1 MLPATLAHEVRKQV
15 LHYLQATFNMRDPA
29 VEAALAQFFNDPEHG
44 LFKGPWLQMRRPFRH
59 ARGDHG
65 RFFDLPVPFTPF
77 KHQQQAWERLT
88 SKDQRPKHTLI
99 TTGTGSGK
107 TECFL
112 YPILDWCLRA
122 HRQGDRDGIKAIVL
136 YPMNALAADQ
146 AGRFAEEVLR
156 SDLLSYDAPV
166 GDGVRRKAR
175 VRVGLYTGRMQPGQ
189 EDRADQDA
197 GTYREMQVLI
207 PDGAGTE
214 SGARVAWQAIT
225 NREVL
230 QDDPPDVL
238 LTNYRML
245 DFLLMRPQD
254 QRIWRFNT
262 GRPDLLRYLVL
273 DELHTYD
280 GAQGAD
286 VACLLRRLKERLAI
300 PRDQLCVV
308 GTSATIAGGEDESRD
323 DPLDRLCHFAE
334 SLFEESIRNDA
345 VILEDRY
352 SIAEIIRPPT
362 DDASLAD
369 AAACVPA
376 EGETAAAYARRLAP
390 LFGAPGFPVMA
401 DDRWLARIAVLE
413 RGDPEATFDAEVRW
427 GLALGE
433 WLRAQPL
440 FHALLNATKDG
451 AVLWNELLRQL
462 TREDFGLREAGDL
475 ADRSQLLMAFLALLT
490 QARELRSGRAFPLL
504 PTQVQLW
511 VRELRRIG
519 RLVTPQPVFSWL
531 DEPLPDHKQLPV
543 VHCTE
548 CGEAAWVGLH
558 DPDHDSEVQCH
569 VQGFVLD
576 DDVRRIYDAWGF
588 DRPASPRLVILSPW
602 AEGDD
607 PFDVDGQLQLPATRY
622 HIAPTGL
629 VLRLGPGAC
638 PLSGEKTFAVKL
650 VHESRSR
657 ERRGGST
664 VSPGHPSTQ
673 PATLAAQRVGVRRC
687 PHCQAEDSLM
697 FIGSRAATVASVSI
711 DEVFGSVLN
720 NDPKL
725 LAFTDSVQDAS
736 HRAGFFSA
744 RTYHFTF
751 RTALQHVIDAAGD
764 QGLPLEQVGERLL
777 DYWSRPEP
785 GRPGSERE
793 VMATLIP
800 PDLREYGPYLDF
812 RDSPSMSQPPA
823 GLRRE
828 FIQRLNWQA
837 TSEFSLMLTH
847 GRTMELHAGACL
859 GWERAAIERTVA
871 ALRSRVSTISPLLEH
886 IEDRAWERWI
896 AGILHRQRERGGLY
910 HPYLDAYA
918 RQKYWGKFPFGRVVE
933 GRETYPPAGR
943 YKPRLMVT
951 EGERYHDHLLAPRR
965 SGQQVPWHLLWLRR
979 ALGTA
984 LAAVD
989 DTSLVDV
996 IAMFLQVGA
1005 EAGLLREVHRDGDK
1019 RLYALAR
1026 GAARLYAHTTKL
1038 VSSSGSSTLF
1048 RPPAE
1053 AALWRGA
1060 PSLGYRDDRS
1070 RYQAAALNDRERY
1083 YRDRYRKGALR
1094 RVFAHEHTGLLTTG
1108 EREALELSFN
1118 LGSHADDP
1126 NVLTA
1131 TSTLEMGIDIGD
1143 LSTTM
1148 LSSIPPSVA
1157 SYLQR
1162 IGRAGRKTGTA
1173 LVLAVINQRPHDLFF
1188 YARPSELLDGRIE
1201 SPGCWLDASAVLVR
1215 QYLAYCF
1222 DQAVK
1227 QGVLTDIPRSGKQ
1240 LVEELIVNRAGH
1252 IPGLLEWMLAHE
1264 AALQQTFLARF
1275 RNDVLADTLA
1285 RFARDARGE
1294 RLREQVERAAQEFD
1308 SQRQLLENARRR
1320 LGEQRKKLD
1329 PETEQDALQEI
1340 EREQRILSART
1351 RKLGDISALEVL
1363 IEHGLLPNYAF
1374 PERGVRFSG
1383 TTYNRYPGTDSAKAD
1398 AGVAAVGQGTAAA
1411 GGRRDPAAPR
1421 TIELVRSGNGAIREL
1436 APANHFYTH
1445 SHVFEIQ
1452 QLEVGSSSQPLIE
1465 EWAVCGQCGHLR
1477 TVAEVREPQA
1487 LPACPQCGYDGPQGQ
1502 TDIGQ
1507 HRALLPFHRSQAVS
1521 YMEYYDSLSADRGEE
1536 RETGFYRLVTSFD
1549 NTVAQAG
1556 GAVADDQLPFGIEY
1570 RSAVRMREV
1579 NCGYGEAAEVISFGP
1594 ELKVPEGFEVCSGC
1608 GMVVKPGKTR
1618 ADVEH
1623 RRSCPGRRQTETLQ
1637 REGRSGN
1644 AYRWYRT
1651 WLYRELRSEAI
1662 RLLLPDV
1669 EPEDLDTL
1677 EACIYLGLRLRFQG
1691 NPGHLMVRPQSIPDH
1706 QQGITRHYLVLMDA
1720 VPGGTGFLKA
1730 LFQET
1735 DDQDRTGEGVMTV
1748 LRLALDT
1755 LETCACRRLHHSED
1769 DSDGCYR
1776 CIRSYQMQHRAAAI
1790 QRERGIR
1797 LLRDLIA
1804 AGERRSIRQ
1813 ALDDINVSSLFG
1825 SVLEK
1830 RFVERLRA
1838 WVEDC
1843 RGQWQE
1849 TLVNGSRGFRFVL
1862 PNAGRTGPDAA
1873 EPIERAWEL
1882 ERQPLL
1888 GSRQGVVVAC
1898 QPDFM
1903 LRCDDAAVKPVAI
1916 FTDGFEPHANP
1927 GEAHSH
1933 LADDVRKRRAILAS
1947 GAYWVWSLSW
1957 DDLSDDPEQSRL
1969 DFLQAHIVS
1978 RILAPFAQQR
1988 GVHGLPG
1995 VEKLAANP
2003 WQQLQ
2008 AFLSAPVA
2016 EGWARMAHHG
2026 AGLPLSLLA
2035 GNGIGGDST
2044 LMQQHFEQW
2053 RAGYGTAPLTQA
2065 DNGDWCWL
2073 TSLALSGD
2081 LLVYVHAP
2089 PGKGL
2094 SAEHFD
2100 PILVALRLGDSPEE
2114 RAQMGTFKLRWRR
2127 FLALFNLFQ
2136 FAGDLVVFT
2145 TSELAEGGAP
2155 ELLIPVSGG
2164 ISAPWQA
2171 VLDEVI
2177 TRFEPTVKAL
2187 AAAGCRVPEVEYY
2200 SDELGDEL
2208 FAELAWPGL
2217 DTPIALLSGDQ
2228 ASFADRWQQAQ
2239 WRIITANDLQ
2249 ARGTP
2254 WLCDL
2259 ILKADKEA

>member
-15 LHYLQATFNMRDPA
+15 LHYLQATFNMRDPG
-29 VEAALAQFFNDPEHG
+29 VEAALDRFLNDPEQG

-77 KHQQQAWERLT
+77 KHQQQAWGRLT
-88 SKDQRPKHTLI
+88 SKGQRPKHTLI

-122 HRQGDRDGIKAIVL
+122 HQQGQSDGIKAIVL

-146 AGRFAEEVLR
+146 AGRFAEEILR
-156 SDLLSYDAPV
+156 SDLLSFDAPV

-189 EDRADQDA
+189 EDWSGDDA
-197 GTYREMQVLI
+197 GTYREMQVLM
-207 PDGAGTE
+207 PDGIDVDG
-214 SGARVAWQAIT
+214 GKRVWQAIT
-225 NREVL
+225 NREAM
-230 QDDPPDVL
+230 QEDPPDIL

-245 DFLLMRPQD
+245 DFLLMRPKD

-262 GRPDLLRYLVL
+262 GKTGLLRYLVL

-286 VACLLRRLKERLAI
+286 VACLIRRLKERLEI
-300 PRDQLCVV
+300 PRGELCVV
-308 GTSATIAGGEDESRD
+308 GTSATIAGGEDEGHA
-323 DPLDRLCHFAE
+323 DPLNRLCHFAE

-352 SIAEIIRPPT
+352 SIAEIIRPAD
-362 DDASLAD
+362 DDARLAD
-369 AAACVPA
+369 AADCAPA
-376 EGETAAAYARRLAP
+376 EKETAAAYAHRLAP
-390 LFGAPGFPVMA
+390 LFGAPGFPLPV
-401 DDRWLARIAVLE
+401 DEGHENTQLE
-413 RGDPEATFDAEVRW
+413 QAGHGQAGNGLGDEVHW
-427 GLALGE
+427 GLALGK
-433 WLRAQPL
+433 WLRGQPL
-440 FHALLNATKDG
+440 FHALLHATENS
-451 AVLWNELLRQL
+451 AVPWNDLLRQL
-462 TREDFGLREAGDL
+462 TREDFGLREVGDL
-475 ADRSQLLMAFLALLT
+475 AARSQVLMAFLALLT

-519 RLVTPQPVFSWL
+519 LLVTPEPIFVWL
-531 DEPLPDHKQLPV
+531 DEPLPEHKQLPV

-558 DPDHDSEVQCH
+558 DPDRDSEVQCH
-569 VQGFVLD
+569 VPGFALD

-588 DRPASPRLVILSPW
+588 ERPASPRLVILSPW
-602 AEGDD
+602 HAGDD
-607 PFDVDGQLQLPATRY
+607 PFHSDGQIELDATRY

-629 VLRLGPGAC
+629 VLRMGPGPC
-638 PLSGEKTFAVKL
+638 PLSGEQTFAVKL
-650 VHESRSR
+650 VHETRSR
-657 ERRGGST
+657 ERRGG
-664 VSPGHPSTQ
+664 
-673 PATLAAQRVGVRRC
+673 ATPLGVQADGAGAAQRVGVRRC
-687 PHCQAEDSLM
+687 PHCLAEDCLM
-697 FIGSRAATVASVSI
+697 FIGSRAATMASVSI

-725 LAFTDSVQDAS
+725 LVFTDSVQDAS

-751 RTALQHVIDAAGD
+751 RTALQHVIDDAGD
-764 QGLPLEQVGERLL
+764 AGLPLEQVGERLL
-777 DYWSRPEP
+777 DYWSRPDP

-793 VMATLIP
+793 VMATLLP

-812 RDSPSMSQPPA
+812 RDSFSIPGPPSR
-823 GLRRE
+823 LRRE

-847 GRTMELHAGACL
+847 GRTMELHASACL
-859 GWERAAIERTVA
+859 GWEHQPIKRTIA
-871 ALRSRVSTISPLLEH
+871 KLRPRLTAISPALDG
-886 IEDRAWERWI
+886 IEDRAWTLWI
-896 AGILHRQRERGGLY
+896 TGILHRQRERGGLY

-951 EGERYHDHLLAPRR
+951 ESERFHDHLLAPPR
-965 SGQQVPWHLLWLRR
+965 SGRQAPWHLLWLRR
-979 ALGTA
+979 ALGSAA
-984 LAAVD
+984 LAAID
-989 DTSLVDV
+989 DPTLLDL
-996 IAMFLQVGA
+996 IAAFLQAGA
-1005 EAGLLREVHRDGDK
+1005 EAGLLREVHWDGDK
-1019 RLYALAR
+1019 VLYALDS
-1026 GAARLYAHTTKL
+1026 GAARLYSQSVKM
-1038 VSSSGSSTLF
+1038 VSGSGASTLF

-1053 AALWRGA
+1053 AALWQGA
-1060 PSLGYRDDRS
+1060 PSLGYRDEHS
-1070 RYQAAALNDRERY
+1070 RYQDAELNDRERY

-1148 LSSIPPSVA
+1148 LSSIPPTVA

-1173 LVLAVINQRPHDLFF
+1173 LVLAIINQRPHDLFF
-1188 YARPSELLDGRIE
+1188 YARPSELLDGRID

-1240 LVEELIVNRAGH
+1240 LVDELIIHRTGH
-1252 IPGLLEWMLAHE
+1252 IPGLLEWMLGHE
-1264 AALQQTFLARF
+1264 ASLQQNFLARF
-1275 RNDVLADTLA
+1275 RNDVLADTLD
-1285 RFARDARGE
+1285 RFAQDARGE
-1294 RLREQVERAAQEFD
+1294 RLREQVERAAQEFN

-1329 PETEQDALQEI
+1329 PETEQEALREI

-1351 RKLGDISALEVL
+1351 RKLGDISGLEVL

-1383 TTYNRYPGTDSAKAD
+1383 TTYSRYPDVNADIGTGTGNAAEPATSAD
-1398 AGVAAVGQGTAAA
+1398 R
-1411 GGRRDPAAPR
+1411 RRDSSAPK

-1452 QLEVGSSSQPLIE
+1452 QLEVGSASQPLIE

-1477 TVAEVREPQA
+1477 TLAEVREPQSV
-1487 LPACPQCGYDGPQGQ
+1487 PACPQCGYDGPQGQ
-1502 TDIGQ
+1502 TDVGQ
-1507 HRALLPFHRSQAVS
+1507 HRSMLPFHRSQAVS

-1536 RETGFYRLVTSFD
+1536 RETEFYRLVTSFD
-1549 NTVAQAG
+1549 NTAAQAG

-1579 NCGYGEAAEVISFGP
+1579 NTGYGEAAEVVNIGP
-1594 ELKVPEGFEVCSGC
+1594 DLKVPEGFDICRGC

-1644 AYRWYRT
+1644 AYHWYRT

-1669 EPEDLDTL
+1669 EQEDLDTL

-1691 NPGHLMVRPQSIPDH
+1691 NPGHLIVRPHTIPDH

-1735 DDQDRTGEGVMTV
+1735 DDQGRTAEGVMTV
-1748 LRLALDT
+1748 LRLALDA
-1755 LETCACRRLHHSED
+1755 LETCECRRLHHTED

-1776 CIRSYQMQHRAAAI
+1776 CIRSYQMQHRAANI

-1797 LLRDLIA
+1797 LLRDLLA

-1813 ALDDINVSSLFG
+1813 ALDDINVTSLFG

-1830 RFVERLRA
+1830 RFVERLRI
-1838 WVEDC
+1838 WVEEC
-1843 RGQWQE
+1843 HGQWQE

-1862 PNAGRTGPDAA
+1862 PNAVSA
-1873 EPIERAWEL
+1873 ERQPTEPFERAWEL
-1882 ERQPLL
+1882 ELQPLL
-1888 GSRQGVVVAC
+1888 GSQHGVAIQC

-1916 FTDGFEPHANP
+1916 FADGFEPHVNP
-1927 GEAHSH
+1927 GEAESR
-1933 LADDVRKRRAILAS
+1933 LVDDIQKRRAIVAS
-1947 GAYWVWSLSW
+1947 GTYWVWSLSW
-1957 DDLSDDPEQSRL
+1957 DDLSDDPQQVQL
-1969 DFLQAHIVS
+1969 DFLQPHIVA
-1978 RILAPFAQQR
+1978 RILLPFAQQR
-1988 GVHGLPG
+1988 SGHALPD
-1995 VEKLAANP
+1995 VEKLTANP

-2008 AFLSAPVA
+2008 AFLTTPNS
-2016 EGWARMAHHG
+2016 EGWGALAQHG
-2026 AGLPLSLLA
+2026 SGLPLSLLA
-2035 GNGIGGDST
+2035 GNGIGGDSS

-2053 RAGYGTAPLTQA
+2053 RAGYSSVPLTVT

-2073 TSLALSGD
+2073 SSLSLSED
-2081 LLVYVHAP
+2081 LLVYAHAP
-2089 PGKGL
+2089 PGKQLAAG
-2094 SAEHFD
+2094 HFD
-2100 PILVALRLGDSPEE
+2100 NILFGLRLGDSQDE
-2114 RAQMGTFKLRWRR
+2114 RAQAETFKLRWRR
-2127 FLALFNLFQ
+2127 FQALFNLFQ
-2136 FAGDLVVFT
+2136 FTGDLVVFT
-2145 TSELAEGGAP
+2145 TSEVAEGYAP
-2155 ELLIPVSGG
+2155 ELAIPVSEGM
-2164 ISAPWQA
+2164 PPEWQA
-2171 VLDEVI
+2171 LVDEAI
-2177 TRFEPTVKAL
+2177 SSLEPAIKAL
-2187 AAAGCRVPEVEYY
+2187 AAAGCVLPEVEYY
-2200 SDELGDEL
+2200 SDDLGDEL
-2208 FAELAWPGL
+2208 FAELAWPKL
-2217 DTPIALLSGDQ
+2217 DTPIALLAGDQ
-2228 ASFADRWQQAQ
+2228 AGFEDRWQQAG
-2239 WRIITANDLQ
+2239 WKVIAANELQ
-2249 ARGTP
+2249 VRGTP
-2254 WLCDL
+2254 WLCGL
-2259 ILKADKEA
+2259 IPKKLSS